1 MGQTLKVYINFIIGL
16 LTVISVQAQQTIEG
30 FEAPESILKSGNK
43 LFVSNIGGAQ
53 FNPMAKDSNGFISVL
68 SADGQVLQKKFQ
80 KGILNGPKGLAVIAN
95 TVYVAD
101 IDRVVGFN
109 MTTGDQVFELTIP
122 EATFLN
128 DLCSADNNMLV
139 VSESRKNKVY
149 LINTSSKS
157 YSFIGSIIGANGV
170 TYKPSTHQL
179 FACGMGSQSAGPGK
193 LYVKDLSN
201 KDTLFTELPGSPTG
215 VFDGLE
221 LVDNDHLIVSDWI
234 SFSSDKGRL
243 VVYDLRNHSNTV
255 YSVNAG
261 PADIYYDKASGT
273 VYIPHLIKNQVAISK
288 LADLKKE

>member
-1 MGQTLKVYINFIIGL
+1 MRNKIKLYIGVAFFLIGY
-16 LTVISVQAQQTIEG
+16 TAVHAQQTIEG
-30 FEAPESILKSGNK
+30 FEAPESVLKTGNK
-43 LFVSNIGGAQ
+43 IFVSNIGGAQ
-53 FNPMAKDSNGFISVL
+53 FNPMAKDSNGFISMV

-80 KGILNGPKGLAVIAN
+80 KGILNGPKGLAVLGN

-109 MTTGDQVFELTIP
+109 MNTGDQVFELTIP

-128 DLCSADNNMLV
+128 DLCSAGNNMLV

-149 LINTSSKS
+149 LINTLAKS
-157 YSFIGSIIGANGV
+157 FSFLGSIVGANGV
-170 TYKPSTHQL
+170 TYKPSTNQL

-201 KDTLFTELPGSPTG
+201 KDTVFTELPGSPTG

-221 LVDNDHLIVSDWI
+221 FVDNDHLIVSDWI

-243 VVYDLRNHSNTV
+243 VVYDLKNHTNTV

-261 PADIYYDKASGT
+261 PADIYFDKASDT
-273 VYIPHLIKNQVAISK
+273 VYIPHLTKNQVEINK
-288 LADLKKE
+288 LSAMAKQ